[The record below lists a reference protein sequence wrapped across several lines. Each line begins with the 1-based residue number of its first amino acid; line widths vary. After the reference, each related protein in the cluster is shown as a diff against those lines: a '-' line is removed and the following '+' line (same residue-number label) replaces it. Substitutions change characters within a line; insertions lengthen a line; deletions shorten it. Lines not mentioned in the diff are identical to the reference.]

1 MPLESA
7 NIFLKKPCKK
17 NSSFARLTELER
29 QLKFGQMKFFT
40 IFLAAAA
47 AVLAACST
55 ANLSEA
61 DNPQAADS
69 GPSAAEFKNPPDTVR
84 PWCYWWWVNGN
95 VDRDTISKDLA
106 GMKKLGFGGFL
117 LFDARGYW
125 EDSRHLFYP
134 KPKCE
139 FMDETWRENF
149 AFAMKEASRL
159 GLEAS
164 ANLSNCAGRFK
175 GPWKVGADAPKR
187 LICKISPLGKGKVKL
202 SSEKPADRKYFWDV
216 ARFAVRHDGQK
227 FPEGGGWLN
236 AGDGLYSMEATSGK
250 RTDNAGVT
258 GRRNAI
264 EIVDISGAKEWEAP
278 NGGQWADVRFA
289 YTTFD
294 GHDYDV
300 DVLDPDA
307 VARHYGRMAGEL
319 KKDLGGLFGKTLTHF
334 YTMSWEGAV
343 PTWSPNFAADF
354 KKFAG
359 YDIKKWLPVLAGFRI
374 GGKEASDKFMTDFRR
389 ARNETFRANYYE
401 NLAARAHADG
411 LGWHSESGGPWIRT
425 APVFGEADQL
435 EFLSD
440 NDMPQGEFWVG
451 TQFGG
456 EKGRCGRYLV
466 KPIANTAN
474 IYGKDR
480 VAVEAFTHMNRHW
493 SSYPA
498 LLKITADS
506 AFADG
511 ANMIIWHTYTASP
524 EKFGKPGI
532 EYFAGTHINGNVTWH
547 NMAAPFIEY
556 LARCQYMLTRGKSVS
571 DVCVYTGDTPYQHWG
586 EWKDKPFKNSRLKI
600 PAGFSYDIANNDVL
614 LNRAKVENGR
624 LDFGAGKTYS
634 ALIVDLE
641 SPLVSAKALEKILEL
656 KKAGLPVAAA
666 GNPPAGCAGLGE
678 NSDKAAKLGRELFA
692 SAKSPEEI
700 FASLKPAVDTKFAF
714 AHRRAGGADIYFLTG
729 SGIGKAVFANSGIPT
744 IWNPLDGSITEPKS
758 AKKTAD
764 GRAEVELDLG
774 ERGAVFAVFGS
785 GVKPDGK
792 APGEAREIAE
802 IATPWE
808 VEFERGMGAPEK
820 AVFEKLAPWN
830 ESSDKGI
837 KYFSG
842 TAAYKNSFELPKGLV
857 GKKLSIGLGKV
868 GVAAQVFVNGQY
880 CGTAWAPPF
889 EVDISKAA
897 KEGKNSLEIKV
908 ANTWENRL
916 IGDAALPEGQRFTKS
931 NMRLYK
937 GKRTNTVYSGFAS
950 EEKLS
955 ESGLLGPVKLI
966 RRD

>member
-1 MPLESA
+1 
-7 NIFLKKPCKK
+7 
-17 NSSFARLTELER
+17 
-29 QLKFGQMKFFT
+29 
-40 IFLAAAA
+40 
-47 AVLAACST
+47 
-55 ANLSEA
+55 
-61 DNPQAADS
+61 
-69 GPSAAEFKNPPDTVR
+69 
-84 PWCYWWWVNGN
+84 
-95 VDRDTISKDLA
+95 
-106 GMKKLGFGGFL
+106 
-117 LFDARGYW
+117 
-125 EDSRHLFYP
+125 
-134 KPKCE
+134 
-139 FMDETWRENF
+139 
-149 AFAMKEASRL
+149 
-159 GLEAS
+159 
-164 ANLSNCAGRFK
+164 
-175 GPWKVGADAPKR
+175 
-187 LICKISPLGKGKVKL
+187 
-202 SSEKPADRKYFWDV
+202 
-216 ARFAVRHDGQK
+216 
-227 FPEGGGWLN
+227 
-236 AGDGLYSMEATSGK
+236 
-250 RTDNAGVT
+250 
-258 GRRNAI
+258 
-264 EIVDISGAKEWEAP
+264 
-278 NGGQWADVRFA
+278 
-289 YTTFD
+289 
-294 GHDYDV
+294 
-300 DVLDPDA
+300 
-307 VARHYGRMAGEL
+307 
-319 KKDLGGLFGKTLTHF
+319 
-334 YTMSWEGAV
+334 
-343 PTWSPNFAADF
+343 
-354 KKFAG
+354 
-359 YDIKKWLPVLAGFRI
+359 
-374 GGKEASDKFMTDFRR
+374 
-389 ARNETFRANYYE
+389 
-401 NLAARAHADG
+401 
-411 LGWHSESGGPWIRT
+411 
-425 APVFGEADQL
+425 
-435 EFLSD
+435 
-440 NDMPQGEFWVG
+440 
-451 TQFGG
+451 
-456 EKGRCGRYLV
+456 
-466 KPIANTAN
+466 
-474 IYGKDR
+474 
-480 VAVEAFTHMNRHW
+480 MNRHW

-714 AHRRAGGADIYFLTG
+714 AHRRAGGADIYILTG

>member
-1 MPLESA
+1 
-7 NIFLKKPCKK
+7 
-17 NSSFARLTELER
+17 
-29 QLKFGQMKFFT
+29 MKFLA
-40 IFLAAAA
+40 IFLAVSSAA
-47 AVLAACST
+47 LAACST
-55 ANLSEA
+55 TDGDGKAPPETA
-61 DNPQAADS
+61 GS
-69 GPSAAEFKNPPDTVR
+69 GPSAAEFKSPPNGVR
-84 PWCYWWWVNGN
+84 PWCYWWWVNGHM
-95 VDRDTISKDLA
+95 DRETASNDLA
-106 GMKKLGFGGFL
+106 GMKDLGFGGFL

-125 EDSRHLFYP
+125 EDSRHLLYP

-139 FMDETWRENF
+139 FMDEAWRENF
-149 AFAMKEASRL
+149 AFAMEEASRL

-187 LICKISPLGKGKVKL
+187 LVCKITPLKPGKAGL
-202 SSEKPADRKYFWDV
+202 SAEKPADRKHFWDIG
-216 ARFAVRHDGQK
+216 RFAVRYDGRK
-227 FPEGGGWLN
+227 FAEGGGWLN

-250 RTDNAGVT
+250 RTDSAGVT
-258 GRRNAI
+258 ELRNALEVI
-264 EIVDISGAKEWEAP
+264 DISGANEWEVPA
-278 NGGQWADVRFA
+278 NGQWADVRFA

-300 DVLDPDA
+300 DVLDSEA
-307 VARHYGRMAGEL
+307 VARHYGRMAKTL

-359 YDIKKWLPVLAGFRI
+359 YGIKKWMPVLAGFRI
-374 GGKEASDKFMTDFRR
+374 GGAEASDKFMTDFRR

-401 NLAARAHADG
+401 NLAALARADG
-411 LGWHSESGGPWIRT
+411 IGWHSESGGPWVRA

-456 EKGRCGRYLV
+456 EEGRCGRYLV

-480 VAVEAFTHMNRHW
+480 AAVEAFTHMNRHW

-511 ANMIIWHTYTASP
+511 ANMMIWHTYTASP
-524 EKFGKPGI
+524 KEFGKPGI

-547 NMAAPFIEY
+547 KMAAPFIEY

-571 DVCVYTGDTPYQHWG
+571 DFCIYTGDTPYQHWG
-586 EWKDKPFKNSRLKI
+586 EWKDRPHKNSALKI
-600 PAGFSYDIANNDVL
+600 PAGLSYDIVNNDVL
-614 LNRAKVENGR
+614 LKRAKVENGR
-624 LDFGAGKTYS
+624 LSLGAGKTYS

-666 GNPPAGCAGLGE
+666 GRRPTGVAGLGE
-678 NSDKAAKLGRELFA
+678 SSEKAAGLGKELFA
-692 SAKSPEEI
+692 SASAPEEI
-700 FASLKPAVDTKFAF
+700 FAALKPAAATKFAY
-714 AHRRAGGADIYFLTG
+714 AHRRAGDADIYFLTG
-729 SGIGKAVFANSGIPT
+729 SGRDRIVFANGGTPT
-744 IWNPLDGSITEPKS
+744 VWNPLDGSITEPERFG
-758 AKKTAD
+758 KTAD
-764 GRAEVELDLG
+764 GRTEVELDLG
-774 ERGAVFAVFGS
+774 ERGAAFVVFGADA
-785 GVKPDGK
+785 KPEGK
-792 APGEAREIAE
+792 APGAASEIAE
-802 IATPWE
+802 IKTPWE
-808 VEFERGMGAPEK
+808 VRFEGGMGAPEK
-820 AVFEKLAPWN
+820 AVFEKLTPWN
-830 ESSDKGI
+830 ESSDDGI

-842 TAAYKNSFELPKGLV
+842 TAAYKNSFKLPKGLD
-857 GKKLSIGLGKV
+857 GKRLSIGLGKV
-868 GVAAQVFVNGQY
+868 RVAAQVFVNGQY
-880 CGTAWAPPF
+880 CGTAWTPPF

-897 KEGKNSLEIKV
+897 KAGENSLEIRV

-955 ESGLLGPVKLI
+955 ESGLLGPVKII